1 MTGAAFWFLDK
12 SLIRPPESSEFSV
25 IVLSFRSS
33 PSRQRRN
40 KGHAWR
46 EPLSG
51 CSEILNRPTCLIAPP
66 RVTVPGSGGYQTQEV
81 IWSVPHLRGRMGYF
95 SIIQTR
101 GRNPREVLSGQV
113 LSLKWKGCVSGCSE
127 PSPPASSHLPL
138 KSSFNDSPACAHISD
153 L

>member
-51 CSEILNRPTCLIAPP
+51 CYEILNRPTCLIAPP

-81 IWSVPHLRGRMGYF
+81 IWSVPHL
-95 SIIQTR
+95 Q
-101 GRNPREVLSGQV
+101 GQDGLFLHHTDKRTEPQGGSFRPSV
-113 LSLKWKGCVSGCSE
+113 ISEMKGVCFW
-127 PSPPASSHLPL
+127 LL
-138 KSSFNDSPACAHISD
+138 
-153 L
+153 